1 MLVIEPMKLF
11 NDNKSTINVIH
22 NTVQHDRMKPVRI
35 DKNFIKIEK
44 KNGTI
49 VLSYTFIPS
58 LKKLMF

>member
-22 NTVQHDRMKPVRI
+22 NAVQHDRMKPVRI
-35 DKNFIKIEK
+35 DRNFIKTEI